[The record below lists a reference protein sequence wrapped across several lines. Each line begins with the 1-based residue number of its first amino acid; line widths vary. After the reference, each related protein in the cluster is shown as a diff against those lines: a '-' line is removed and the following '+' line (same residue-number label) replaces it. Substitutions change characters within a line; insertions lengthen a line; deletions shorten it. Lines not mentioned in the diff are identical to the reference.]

1 MPVYY
6 LCIRQPTLDRPEL
19 SGAMGSYT
27 AQGALGR
34 ETFRERMPGAGR
46 RLAGSDGQSE
56 LEGSSAFLLSKWSIG
71 ELL

>member
-1 MPVYY
+1 
-6 LCIRQPTLDRPEL
+6 
-19 SGAMGSYT
+19 MGSYT